1 MPVVEDG
8 GAKLDN
14 AGGYAFE
21 KYSQES
27 GAGWWMV
34 GLVDI
39 QAATKA
45 IAAATEA
52 QALSIDPHAVD
63 SMLKKLTA
71 MQDELNVASLA
82 SQQLGVLTPLGG
94 GYAERVGQANK
105 EIGTQVAGRFI
116 PKLTQAIEDLKSE
129 IEKCRVHY
137 RHTDAAAEAA
147 MDTQGRIQ
155 P

>member
-1 MPVVEDG
+1 VVEDG

-14 AGGYAFE
+14 AGGFAFE

-34 GLVDI
+34 GLIDI

-52 QALSIDPHAVD
+52 HALSIDPHAVD

-71 MQDELNVASLA
+71 MQDELNKAMLKSM
-82 SQQLGVLTPLGG
+82 QLGTRTPLGG
-94 GYAERVGQANK
+94 GYAEQVGQFNR
-105 EIGTQVAGRFI
+105 EIGIQVVSEFV

-129 IEKCRVHY
+129 IKKCRDSY
-137 RHTDAAAEAA
+137 RQMDAAAEAD
-147 MDTQGRIQ
+147 MTDIQGRIQ